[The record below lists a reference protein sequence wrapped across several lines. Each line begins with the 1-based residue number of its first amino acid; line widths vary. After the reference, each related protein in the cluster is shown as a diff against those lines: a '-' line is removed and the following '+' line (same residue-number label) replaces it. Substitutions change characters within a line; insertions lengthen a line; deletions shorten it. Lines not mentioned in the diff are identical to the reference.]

1 MLGERFRPVHY
12 SVSLS
17 LSTTLSPGR
26 FFAVKQIKAFI
37 AHILVTY
44 DFKFAEGKGA
54 PSKRYVGLFRAPE
67 DADVLFRKRLNQK

>member
-1 MLGERFRPVHY
+1 VSDSDPVHY

-26 FFAVKQIKAFI
+26 FFAVNQIKGFI

-44 DFKFAEGKGA
+44 DFKFEEGKGA
-54 PSKRYVGLFRAPE
+54 PSKRHLGLLRTPK